1 MPVPRPDLN
10 PGDPVSKIETP
21 ALIVDLDAFE
31 ANLRTMADYAAE
43 KGVRLRPHAK
53 THKCAAIAKRQMT
66 LGAVGVCC
74 QKVAEAV
81 ALVEGGVTDVL
92 VSNEVIHP
100 QKLARLV
107 ALTDRARIGICVDSD
122 LGLDRLIDAAGGAA
136 SPIDAYVELEVGGNR
151 CGVTDLADGLALAR
165 RIAASNVLRFGG
177 IHAYRGSAQHLR
189 TPAERKAA
197 IDEAVARSADFAA
210 DLARAGIEV
219 PVVTGAGTGTFT
231 NEASSG
237 VYNEIQPGSYVFMDR
252 DYADNLA
259 DAVAPRFGHSLF
271 VLTSVMSRRG
281 AFAVIDAGL
290 KAHSIDSGFPT
301 VAGRPDLS
309 FSEPSDEHGIIKGA
323 DLPALGETLRLIPG
337 HCDPTVNLYDWII
350 AVRGDR
356 IADIWA
362 VDARGS
368 LT

>member
-10 PGDPVSKIETP
+10 PGDPVSRIETP

-31 ANLRTMADYAAE
+31 ANLRTMADYAA
-43 KGVRLRPHAK
+43 KAGMRLRPHAK
-53 THKCAAIAKRQMT
+53 THKCAEIAKRQMA

-74 QKVAEAV
+74 QKVGEAA
-81 ALVEGGVTDVL
+81 ALVAGGVTDVL

-100 QKLARLV
+100 GKLACLMS
-107 ALTDRARIGICVDSD
+107 LTGRARIGICVDSD
-122 LGLDRLIDAAGGAA
+122 LGLDRLIAAAA
-136 SPIDAYVELEVGGNR
+136 EAVAPVDVYVELEVGGHR
-151 CGVTDLADGLALAR
+151 CGVTDIADGLALAR
-165 RIAASNVLRFGG
+165 RIADSNRLRFGG

-189 TPAERKAA
+189 TADERKAA
-197 IDEAVARSADFAA
+197 IDEAAARAAEFAA
-210 DLARAGIEV
+210 GLARDGIEV

-252 DYADNLA
+252 DYADNVA
-259 DAVAPRFGHSLF
+259 DPAAPRFHHSLF
-271 VLTSVMSRRG
+271 VLTSVMSRRD

-290 KAHSIDSGFPT
+290 KAHSIDSGFPI
-301 VAGRPDLS
+301 VADRPDLT

-323 DLPALGETLRLIPG
+323 ALPQLGETLRLIPG
-337 HCDPTVNLYDWII
+337 HCDPTVNLYDWIV
-350 AVRGDR
+350 AVRGDKV
-356 IADIWA
+356 ADVWA
-362 VDARGS
+362 IDARGA